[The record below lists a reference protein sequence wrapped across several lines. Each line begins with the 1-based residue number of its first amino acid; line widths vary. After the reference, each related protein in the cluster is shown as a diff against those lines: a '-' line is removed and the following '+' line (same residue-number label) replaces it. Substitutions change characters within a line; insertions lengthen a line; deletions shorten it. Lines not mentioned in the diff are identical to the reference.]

1 MDKFRSIYSSLFKKE
16 ESFIDIVVNII
27 NELEPQKDES
37 YKRNLKYTNR
47 DYICCIIEVLSNN
60 VSWRKYNGKIDGRV
74 LNNKHNYY
82 SKLGVYERLCEI
94 SLENYQS
101 KDINKSNSNYQSID
115 SSFVSNKYGTE
126 EIGRNTFYKNKNGR
140 KITALVDEKGIP
152 LKIDISRGNTHDA
165 KIAPRVLENIDENKS
180 ESRKYI
186 LGDKGYDSKKI
197 REVIR
202 SKKYKPLIP
211 KRRYKGKPIRSKEK
225 YRKHYKK
232 RIVVENFIAWI
243 KMYPKIDKVYEKT
256 IKSYTGLLYLGIS
269 VLIYK
274 KD

>member
-82 SKLGVYERLCEI
+82 SKLGVYERLYEI

-165 KIAPRVLENIDENKS
+165 KIAPRVLENIDEKGIPLKIDISRGNTHDAKIAPRVLENIDENKS

-197 REVIR
+197 REIIR

-211 KRRYKGKPIRSKEK
+211 KRRYKGKSIRSKEK
-225 YRKHYKK
+225 YKRYYKK
-232 RIVVENFIAWI
+232 RI
-243 KMYPKIDKVYEKT
+243 
-256 IKSYTGLLYLGIS
+256 
-269 VLIYK
+269 
-274 KD
+274 